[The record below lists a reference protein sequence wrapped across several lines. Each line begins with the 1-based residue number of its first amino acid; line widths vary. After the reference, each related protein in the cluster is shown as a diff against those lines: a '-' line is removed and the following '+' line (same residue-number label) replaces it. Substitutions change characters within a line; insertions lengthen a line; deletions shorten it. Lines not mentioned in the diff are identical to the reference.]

1 MNEFEQWLSEYKA
14 DPDYL
19 FEVCSI
25 EVTEAIV
32 ERMRALRLSRAELAE
47 RLGVSRPRVTQI
59 LAGDDNLTL
68 RTLVAVAQA
77 LGARLGVQLLEA
89 EPAPAPGERPD
100 GARRKSANRASRSGR
115 KAPVAAS

>member
-1 MNEFEQWLSEYKA
+1 MNEIEQWVNEYKH

-32 ERMRALRLSRAELAE
+32 ERMQALGLSRAELAE
-47 RLGVSRPRVTQI
+47 RLGISRPRVTQI

-77 LGARLGVQLLEA
+77 LGTRLGIQFREA
-89 EPAPAPGERPD
+89 EPETPAVEVPD
-100 GARRKSANRASRSGR
+100 VARRAGSRASRTSR
-115 KAPVAAS
+115 KAPLATR